1 MLSGAWALAGGSPHE
16 ILKVFPGTPGLARAT
31 TGNQQELSDMPLQ
44 TPNGYTI
51 EEIEGGL
58 WNWVAADG
66 SRSADFESRSGAIE
80 DAHKDDIRGA

>member
-1 MLSGAWALAGGSPHE
+1 
-16 ILKVFPGTPGLARAT
+16 
-31 TGNQQELSDMPLQ
+31 MPLQ

-66 SRSADFESRSGAIE
+66 SRSADFESRAGAIE
-80 DAHKDDIRGA
+80 DAHKDDIHGA